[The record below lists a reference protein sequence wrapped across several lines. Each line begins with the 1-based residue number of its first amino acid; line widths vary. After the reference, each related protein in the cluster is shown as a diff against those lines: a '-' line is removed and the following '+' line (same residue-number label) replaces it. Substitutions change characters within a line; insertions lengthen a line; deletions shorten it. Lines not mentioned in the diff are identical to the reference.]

1 MRITDLKET
10 FDPDKVSRI
19 KSFVKFCVNRLNLK
33 TKPRIKLTNRVEATA
48 LGYFSPD
55 TGTIVVVVK
64 DRHQMDIMRTLAHE
78 LVHLKQS
85 ESRKLDGSTG
95 SRDENQANAMAGVLL
110 RVWGQMHPEY
120 FAEERKF
127 TDLEIAIME
136 GGGSIDD
143 NRTYAIRKQLES
155 AWREKLSFED
165 LANDFEFEL
174 DQDRGRLTVYSNS
187 AGPLEAAAGRV
198 EFFAPDDDSPEIIEI
213 AYITVLP
220 KYQKLGLATE
230 MWKYLKRSGYKIIN
244 PTELTSAGKGLLKSL
259 KSKKIAEGRSNE
271 N

>member
-33 TKPRIKLTNRVEATA
+33 TKPRIKLTNKVEATA

-136 GGGSIDD
+136 GGGSIEND
-143 NRTYAIRKQLES
+143 RTFYIKQQLAQ
-155 AWREKLSFED
+155 AWK
-165 LANDFEFEL
+165 
-174 DQDRGRLTVYSNS
+174 
-187 AGPLEAAAGRV
+187 
-198 EFFAPDDDSPEIIEI
+198 
-213 AYITVLP
+213 
-220 KYQKLGLATE
+220 
-230 MWKYLKRSGYKIIN
+230 WK
-244 PTELTSAGKGLLKSL
+244 
-259 KSKKIAEGRSNE
+259 NE